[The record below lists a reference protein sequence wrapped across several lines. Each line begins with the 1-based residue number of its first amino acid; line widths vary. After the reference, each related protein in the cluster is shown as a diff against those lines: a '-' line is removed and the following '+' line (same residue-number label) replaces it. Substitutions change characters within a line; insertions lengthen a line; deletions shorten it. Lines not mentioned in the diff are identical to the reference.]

1 MPVLKH
7 PRSSTATAVPTRASA
22 PMPHPSPTALIE
34 AQLSPQGEPVLGL
47 YLHVAY
53 HRVMASFNR
62 KVGHGQVT
70 PAIIGVIA
78 MLAESPGIS
87 QATLARRIGLER
99 ATIGTTVAR
108 AIAAGL
114 VVRRDAHGDARS
126 YALSL
131 SPAGER
137 MLRTIRRRIADHE
150 ASTSTHLTPDERR
163 TLRSLLH
170 KLVYGYAGSF
180 QPHRRPSRPP
190 TRPH

>member
-1 MPVLKH
+1 M
-7 PRSSTATAVPTRASA
+7 
-22 PMPHPSPTALIE
+22 IE
-34 AQLSPQGEPVLGL
+34 AQLSPEGEPVLGL

-53 HRVMASFNR
+53 HRVMASFGR
-62 KVGHGQVT
+62 RVGHGQVT
-70 PAIIGVIA
+70 PAIIGALA
-78 MLAESPGIS
+78 MLAECPGIS

-137 MLRTIRRRIADHE
+137 MLRVLRRRIAAHE
-150 ASTSTHLTPDERR
+150 AAAGARLSSEERR
-163 TLRSLLH
+163 MLRALLH
-170 KLVYGYAGSF
+170 KLVYG
-180 QPHRRPSRPP
+180 
-190 TRPH
+190 

>member
-7 PRSSTATAVPTRASA
+7 PRSSTATSVPSRVSA
-22 PMPHPSPTALIE
+22 PTPHPSPTALIE
-34 AQLSPQGEPVLGL
+34 AQLSPLGEPVLGL

-87 QATLARRIGLER
+87 QATLARRSGLER

-114 VVRRDAHGDARS
+114 VVRLDAHGDARS

-163 TLRSLLH
+163 MLRSLLH
-170 KLVYGYAGSF
+170 KLIYG
-180 QPHRRPSRPP
+180 
-190 TRPH
+190 

>member
-1 MPVLKH
+1 MALRFNRVARMPVK
-7 PRSSTATAVPTRASA
+7 RSSRRGVA
-22 PMPHPSPTALIE
+22 PSSRRRSPQVSHRSPTATIE
-34 AQLSPQGEPVLGL
+34 AQLSPDGEPVLGL

-53 HRVMASFNR
+53 HRVMASFGR
-62 KVGHGQVT
+62 KVGHGTVT
-70 PAIIGVIA
+70 PAIIGVVA

-99 ATIGTTVAR
+99 ATVGTTVAR

-114 VVRRDAHGDARS
+114 VVRVDAHRDARS

-137 MLRTIRRRIADHE
+137 MLRTLRRRIAAHE
-150 ASTSTHLTPDERR
+150 AAAGAHLSSAERQ

-170 KLVYGYAGSF
+170 KLVYG
-180 QPHRRPSRPP
+180 
-190 TRPH
+190 

>member
-1 MPVLKH
+1 M
-7 PRSSTATAVPTRASA
+7 
-22 PMPHPSPTALIE
+22 SPTAMIE
-34 AQLSPQGEPVLGL
+34 TQLSPQGEPVLGL

-53 HRVMASFNR
+53 HRVMASFGR
-62 KVGHGQVT
+62 KVGRGEVT
-70 PAIIGVIA
+70 PAIIGVVA
-78 MLAESPGIS
+78 MLAECPGIS

-137 MLRTIRRRIADHE
+137 MLRALRRRIADHE
-150 ASTSTHLTPDERR
+150 AAAGAHLTAEERHH
-163 TLRSLLH
+163 LRALLH
-170 KLVYGYAGSF
+170 KLVYG
-180 QPHRRPSRPP
+180 
-190 TRPH
+190 